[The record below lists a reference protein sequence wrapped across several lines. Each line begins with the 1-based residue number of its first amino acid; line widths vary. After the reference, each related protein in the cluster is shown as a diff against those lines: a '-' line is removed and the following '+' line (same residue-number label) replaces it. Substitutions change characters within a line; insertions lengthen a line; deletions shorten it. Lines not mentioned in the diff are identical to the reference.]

1 MLLKVGCLTIYYLL
15 DAAVSEKEQGIKLTF
30 FNPSKNK
37 WKEILDTDYHPYFF
51 IPYPIPEDDL
61 KVIQE
66 LGLGIRIVTKKDL
79 FTGQTVKLT
88 RIELKDFSDPLQL
101 SRKFS
106 KSWEKDVP
114 VVSSYMFDNNLVF
127 GAQYKIKGKEI
138 VPLRGI
144 SKEDMKNFRRAFSKI
159 RKTDHEKY
167 KLSKRL
173 FILCSQ
179 PVPDVSLKRFGIRKK
194 VDSEQLHSMFMLARL
209 TNIPVPKTYN
219 NRQVSI
225 WIKSFLHNYLRK
237 KNILIP
243 TSKELRNDETIH
255 TVKGALTLTPES
267 GVHFNTVVVDFDSMY
282 PSLIDSYNL
291 SHETID
297 CVHDECQS
305 NKVPK
310 FAHYVCTKR
319 RGVYSILVGSLKDLR
334 IHWFKPRSKNKSISV
349 EERRL
354 AEATSKLLKLILVS
368 SYGVTV
374 RIHGLSRPSLAE
386 SITAYG
392 RHSLRTARKIAEKK
406 GLHVIAGD
414 TDSLFL
420 DDPTEEEIEWLI
432 KTVKKRLKLDL
443 SVEVRYT
450 LCVLPEA
457 AKAYFGIK
465 KDRTYDTKGLTAIKS
480 NSTNFVFNVFDDCIQ
495 ELTSVKNKAEFTKAK
510 RKIKAIVQNA
520 IGDLVLGDIPIDDL
534 EYSVVIHGDPKEK
547 LKGKSLHQPY
557 QCAIQLLNSGKR
569 VKRGDEMHFV
579 KVKPFNYQGRRF
591 TVKPTEHVKKVSEI
605 NVIDYIRNLR
615 TALDQTF
622 KPMKITVNEFEKFKG
637 TLSDFL

>member
-1 MLLKVGCLTIYYLL
+1 MTICYLL
-15 DAAVSEKEQGIKLTF
+15 DAAVSEKEQCIKLTF

-37 WKEILDTDYHPYFF
+37 WKEILDNNYRPYFF
-51 IPYPIPEDDL
+51 IPYPIPEDDFKL
-61 KVIQE
+61 IQE
-66 LGLGIRIVTKKDL
+66 LGLGIRVVEKKDL

-88 RIELKDFSDPLQL
+88 RIELKNFSDPLQL

-127 GAQYKIKGKEI
+127 GAQYKIGGKEI
-138 VPLRGI
+138 VPLLGV
-144 SKEDMKNFRRAFSKI
+144 SKKDFKTFKKAFSEI
-159 RKTDHEKY
+159 RKTDPEKY

-179 PVPDVSLKRFGIRKK
+179 LVPEVSLERFGIRKK

-243 TSKELRNDETIH
+243 TSNELRRGETVH

-297 CVHDECQS
+297 CAHDECQS

-310 FAHYVCTKR
+310 LEHYVCTKR
-319 RGVYSILVGSLKDLR
+319 RGVYSILIGSLKDLR
-334 IHWFKPRSKNKSISV
+334 IHWFKSRSKDKTLSA
-349 EERRL
+349 EERRF
-354 AEATSKLLKLILVS
+354 AEVTSKLLKLILVS

-392 RHSLRTARKIAEKK
+392 RYSLRTACKIAEKK

-420 DDPTEEEIEWLI
+420 EDPSEKEIEWLI
-432 KTVKKRLKLDL
+432 KRVKNRLKLDL
-443 SVEVRYT
+443 SIEERYN

-457 AKAYFGIK
+457 AKAYFGIR
-465 KDRTYDTKGLTAIKS
+465 KDGTVDIKGLTAIKS
-480 NSTNFVFNVFDDCIQ
+480 NSPDFVYNVFNDSVQ
-495 ELTSVKNKAEFTKAK
+495 ELTSVRNKSGFIKAK
-510 RKIKAIVQNA
+510 RRIKAIVRHA
-520 IGDLVLGDIPIDDL
+520 MDDLLLGKVPIKDL
-534 EYSVVIHGDPKEK
+534 EYTVVIHDDPNEK

-557 QCAIQLLNSGKR
+557 QCAIQLLNTGKS
-569 VKRGDEMHFV
+569 VKQGDEMHFV

-591 TVKPTEHVKKVSEI
+591 TVKPTDHLVNSREI
-605 NVIDYIRNLR
+605 NVENYMRNLF
-615 TALDQTF
+615 TALNQVF
-622 KPMKITVNEFEKFKG
+622 KPMNITFTDEKQAKR
-637 TLSDFL
+637 TLADFI